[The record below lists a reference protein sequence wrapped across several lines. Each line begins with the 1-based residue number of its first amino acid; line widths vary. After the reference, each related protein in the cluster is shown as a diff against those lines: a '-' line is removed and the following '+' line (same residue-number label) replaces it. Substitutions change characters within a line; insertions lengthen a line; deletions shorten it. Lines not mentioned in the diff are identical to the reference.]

1 MAVDTDGLRRIAGE
15 CVSLVSA
22 EFGRTLDWRVDSLE
36 QLDSVCEL
44 LLADGP
50 LDDDRFDL
58 WWQVVGAYVG
68 EVVVRAYGG
77 RWITHEQAAGAYAV
91 SVDGS
96 IGFPFAV
103 TQRVLEG
110 EQFKSLASFARV
122 FPHLRDRPA
131 ADPPTSAV

>member
-1 MAVDTDGLRRIAGE
+1 MAVDTDGLRRVAAE
-15 CVSLVSA
+15 CVTLVAA
-22 EFGRTLDWRVDSLE
+22 EFGSVLDWRVESLE
-36 QLDSVCEL
+36 QLDSVCER

-50 LDDDRFDL
+50 LDDKRFHL

-77 RWITHEQAAGAYAV
+77 RWITHADAAGAYAV

-96 IGFPFAV
+96 TGFPFAV

-110 EQFKSLASFARV
+110 EHLKNLASFARV
-122 FPHLRDRPA
+122 FPHLTDRPA
-131 ADPPTSAV
+131 ADAPRSTD